1 MAVGQKSYDNIM
13 NSSENK
19 NQRSQFD
26 FFQESR
32 GGLEVRNAR
41 VYLWGKFAG

>member
-26 FFQESR
+26 FFQERR

-41 VYLWGKFAG
+41 VFLWGKFAG